1 MTPTGRGEAEGSGED
16 ATSGGS
22 PGLLRALGP
31 GMSTAVV
38 VGGVI
43 GSGIFAK
50 PGEIAASCG
59 DFRIILPAWI
69 VGGLF
74 SLWGTLCFAELAT
87 MLPQAGGIY
96 VYLREA
102 YGNLTAFLFGFSEF
116 LFGRPASIGALAMFS
131 ATILLKH
138 APAFNTLWWQTGLAL
153 ILIAATTFVN
163 VRGVLWGGHVLGWT
177 TLVKSLF
184 IVFVAATPFIL
195 NGLGFDAG
203 VNTANYATRIAPKF
217 DSYWQQFAA
226 VLLAV
231 MWAYNGWHDVGPVA
245 EEIRDPQRNIPIAYF
260 LGIGIII
267 VLYVSVNLAY
277 HGVLTMEQV
286 ASAGNEVPQAAM
298 ARFLAPGGATLIRFA
313 HLLMDASILCSAL
326 GAANANLLLGPRISF
341 AMGRDGTFAKFLGD
355 VHGDYRTPHWS
366 IIVQGMMSCVYL
378 IVAALMIRFLP
389 AFREKN
395 PFDLLT
401 DTIVYSASLF
411 FMLSVLAVMILRK
424 RHPEWSR
431 PYRTWGYPVTPIL
444 FLVGNGLFLVMAV
457 QAKWEEGVLGLFL
470 TLFGLP
476 AYWIWNRRKAG

>member
-1 MTPTGRGEAEGSGED
+1 
-16 ATSGGS
+16 
-22 PGLLRALGP
+22 
-31 GMSTAVV
+31 MSTAVV

-69 VGGLF
+69 FGGLI

-87 MLPQAGGIY
+87 MLPHAGGIY

-131 ATILLKH
+131 ASILLKYV
-138 APAFNTLWWQTGLAL
+138 PDFDNLWSQTILAL
-153 ILIAATTFVN
+153 FLIVVTSWVN

-184 IVFVAATPFIL
+184 IVFIAMTPFVLTGI
-195 NGLGFDAG
+195 GLDAG
-203 VNTANYATRIAPKF
+203 VDSANYSTRITPKF

-245 EEIRDPQRNIPIAYF
+245 EEIKDPQRNIPIAYF

-267 VLYVSVNLAY
+267 ALYVGVNLAY
-277 HGVLTMEQV
+277 HGVLSMQEV
-286 ASAGNEVPQAAM
+286 AAAGTETPQKAM
-298 ARFLAPGGATLIRFA
+298 ARFLAPGGPGLIYLAR
-313 HLLMDASILCSAL
+313 LLMDGSILCSAL

-366 IIVQGMMSCVYL
+366 IIVQGGMSCFYL
-378 IVAALMIRFLP
+378 IVAALMIQYLP

-401 DTIVYSASLF
+401 DTIVYSASIF
-411 FMLSVLAVMILRK
+411 FMLSVLAVVLLRR
-424 RHPEWSR
+424 RHPEWTR
-431 PYRTWGYPVTPIL
+431 PYRTWGYPLTPIL
-444 FLVGNGLFLVMAV
+444 FLVSNALFLGMAI
-457 QAKWEEGVLGLFL
+457 QAKLTEGLLGLYL

-476 AYWIWNRRKAG
+476 VYWIWNRRK

>member
-1 MTPTGRGEAEGSGED
+1 LTEQTDSSGN
-16 ATSGGS
+16 SPQGGDRQQDS
-22 PGLLRALGP
+22 PGLVRALGP
-31 GMSTAVV
+31 WMSTAVV

-69 VGGLF
+69 FGGLI

-87 MLPQAGGIY
+87 MLPHAGGIY

-131 ATILLKH
+131 ASILLKYV
-138 APAFNTLWWQTGLAL
+138 PDFDNLWSQTILAL
-153 ILIAATTFVN
+153 FLIVVTSWVN

-184 IVFVAATPFIL
+184 IVFIAMTPFVLTGI
-195 NGLGFDAG
+195 GLDAG
-203 VNTANYATRIAPKF
+203 VDSANYSTRITPKF

-245 EEIRDPQRNIPIAYF
+245 EEIKDPQRNIPIAYF

-267 VLYVSVNLAY
+267 ALYVGVNLAY
-277 HGVLTMEQV
+277 HGVLSMQEV
-286 ASAGNEVPQAAM
+286 ADAGTETPQKAM
-298 ARFLAPGGATLIRFA
+298 ARFLAPGGPGLIYFA
-313 HLLMDASILCSAL
+313 RLLMDGSILCSAL

-366 IIVQGMMSCVYL
+366 IIVQGGMSCFYL
-378 IVAALMIRFLP
+378 IVAALMIQYLP

-401 DTIVYSASLF
+401 DTIVYSASIF
-411 FMLSVLAVMILRK
+411 FMLSVLAVVLLRR
-424 RHPEWSR
+424 RHPEWTR
-431 PYRTWGYPVTPIL
+431 PYRTWGYPLTPIL
-444 FLVGNGLFLVMAV
+444 FLVSNALFLGMAI
-457 QAKWEEGVLGLFL
+457 QAKLTEGLLGLYL

-476 AYWIWNRRKAG
+476 VYWIWNRRK

>member
-1 MTPTGRGEAEGSGED
+1 MSNSAASQ
-16 ATSGGS
+16 ATSGTES
-22 PGLLRALGP
+22 PGLVRALGP
-31 GMSTAVV
+31 WMSTAVV

-59 DFRIILPAWI
+59 DFRIILTAWI

-131 ATILLKH
+131 ASILLKH
-138 APAFNTLWWQTGLAL
+138 VPQFNSLWWQTGLAL
-153 ILIAATTFVN
+153 VLIAAASWVN

-184 IVFVAATPFIL
+184 IVFIAMTPFVLSGI
-195 NGLGFDAG
+195 GLDAG
-203 VNTANYATRIAPKF
+203 VDAANYSTRIEPKF
-217 DSYWQQFAA
+217 SSYWQQFAA

-245 EEIRDPQRNIPIAYF
+245 EEIKDPQRNIPIAYF

-267 VLYVSVNLAY
+267 ALYVGVNLAY
-277 HGVLTMEQV
+277 HGVLTMREV
-286 ASAGNEVPQAAM
+286 AQAGIETPQRAM
-298 ARFLAPGGATLIRFA
+298 SRFLAPGGNGLIRMA
-313 HLLMDASILCSAL
+313 HLLMDGSILCSAL

-341 AMGRDGTFAKFLGD
+341 AMGRDGTFAKFLGGI
-355 VHGDYRTPHWS
+355 HGSYRTPHWS
-366 IIVQGMMSCVYL
+366 IIVQGTMSCGYL
-378 IVAALMIRFLP
+378 VVAALMIQNLP

-411 FMLSVLAVMILRK
+411 FMLSVLGVMVLR
-424 RHPEWSR
+424 RSHPEWPR
-431 PYRTWGYPVTPIL
+431 PYRTWGYPLTPIL
-444 FLVGNGLFLVMAV
+444 FLVGNGVFLGMAV
-457 QAKWEEGVLGLFL
+457 QAKPLEGLLGLFL

-476 AYWIWNRRKAG
+476 AYWIWNRRKV

>member
-1 MTPTGRGEAEGSGED
+1 
-16 ATSGGS
+16 
-22 PGLLRALGP
+22 
-31 GMSTAVV
+31 MSTAVV

-69 VGGLF
+69 VGGLI

-131 ATILLKH
+131 ASILLKYV
-138 APAFNTLWWQTGLAL
+138 PDFDNLWSQTVLAL
-153 ILIAATTFVN
+153 LLIVVTSWVN

-184 IVFVAATPFIL
+184 IVFIAMTPFVLTGI
-195 NGLGFDAG
+195 GLDTG
-203 VNTANYATRIAPKF
+203 VDSANYSTRITPKF

-245 EEIRDPQRNIPIAYF
+245 EEIKDPQRNIPIAYF

-267 VLYVSVNLAY
+267 SLYVGVNLAY
-277 HGVLTMEQV
+277 HGVLSMQEV
-286 ASAGNEVPQAAM
+286 ADAGTETPQKAM
-298 ARFLAPGGATLIRFA
+298 ARFLAPGGPGLIYLAR
-313 HLLMDASILCSAL
+313 LLMDGSILCSAL

-366 IIVQGMMSCVYL
+366 IIVQGGMSCFYL
-378 IVAALMIRFLP
+378 IIAALMIQYLP

-401 DTIVYSASLF
+401 DTIVYSASIF
-411 FMLSVLAVMILRK
+411 FMLSVLAVILLRR
-424 RHPEWSR
+424 RHPEWNR
-431 PYRTWGYPVTPIL
+431 PYRTWGYPLTPIL
-444 FLVGNGLFLVMAV
+444 FLVSNALFLGMAI
-457 QAKWEEGVLGLFL
+457 QAKLTEGLLGLFL

-476 AYWIWNRRKAG
+476 VFWIWNRRK

>member
-1 MTPTGRGEAEGSGED
+1 
-16 ATSGGS
+16 
-22 PGLLRALGP
+22 
-31 GMSTAVV
+31 MSTAVV

-69 VGGLF
+69 FGGLI

-87 MLPQAGGIY
+87 MLPHAGGIY

-131 ATILLKH
+131 AGILLKYV
-138 APAFNTLWWQTGLAL
+138 PDFDNLWSQTILAL
-153 ILIAATTFVN
+153 FLIVVTSWVN

-184 IVFVAATPFIL
+184 IVFIAMTPFVLTGI
-195 NGLGFDAG
+195 GLDAG
-203 VNTANYATRIAPKF
+203 VDSANYSTRIAPKF

-245 EEIRDPQRNIPIAYF
+245 EEIKDPQRNIPIAYF

-267 VLYVSVNLAY
+267 ALYVGVNLAY
-277 HGVLTMEQV
+277 HGVLSMHEV
-286 ASAGNEVPQAAM
+286 ADAGTETPQKAM
-298 ARFLAPGGATLIRFA
+298 ARFLAPGGPDFIYLARLLI
-313 HLLMDASILCSAL
+313 DGTILCIAL

-366 IIVQGMMSCVYL
+366 IIVQGGMSCFYL
-378 IVAALMIRFLP
+378 IVAALMIQYLP

-401 DTIVYSASLF
+401 DTIVYSASIF
-411 FMLSVLAVMILRK
+411 FMLSVLAVILLRR
-424 RHPEWSR
+424 RHPEWTR
-431 PYRTWGYPVTPIL
+431 PYRTWGYPLTPIL
-444 FLVGNGLFLVMAV
+444 FLVSNALFLGMAI
-457 QAKWEEGVLGLFL
+457 QAKLTEGLLGLYL

-476 AYWIWNRRKAG
+476 VYWIWNRRK

>member
-1 MTPTGRGEAEGSGED
+1 
-16 ATSGGS
+16 
-22 PGLLRALGP
+22 
-31 GMSTAVV
+31 MSTAVV

-59 DFRIILPAWI
+59 DFRMILPAWI
-69 VGGLF
+69 VGGIL

-102 YGNLTAFLFGFSEF
+102 YGNLMAFLFGFSEF

-131 ATILLKH
+131 ASVLLKH
-138 APAFNTLWWQTGLAL
+138 FPAYDSLWSETFLAL
-153 ILIAATTFVN
+153 FLIAVTSWVN

-184 IVFVAATPFIL
+184 ILFVAITPFAL
-195 NGLGFDAG
+195 TGLGFDTG
-203 VNTANYATRIAPKF
+203 LSLANYSTRITPRF

-245 EEIRDPQRNIPIAYF
+245 EEIKDPQRNIPIAYF

-267 VLYVSVNLAY
+267 ALYVSINLAY
-277 HGVLTMEQV
+277 HGVLTMREV
-286 ASAGNEVPQAAM
+286 AEAGNKVPQAAM
-298 ARFLAPGGATLIRFA
+298 ARFLAPGGETLIRFA

-355 VHGDYRTPHWS
+355 VHGAYRTPHWS
-366 IIVQGMMSCVYL
+366 IIVQGTMSGVYL
-378 IVAALMIRFLP
+378 IVATLMIQYLP
-389 AFREKN
+389 AFQKTN

-411 FMLSVLAVMILRK
+411 FMLSVLAVIILRK
-424 RHPEWSR
+424 RHPEWPR
-431 PYRTWGYPVTPIL
+431 PYRTWGYPWIPVL
-444 FLVGNGLFLVMAV
+444 FLVGNALFLGMAV
-457 QAKWEEGVLGLFL
+457 QAKPAEGLLGVFL

-476 AYWIWNRRKAG
+476 AYWIWNRRSAA